1 MPTQYPLIIS
11 FYTQD
16 WQYPKLA
23 NALRQNCEEL
33 GLKHHI
39 KEMTSTGDYVQNTS
53 LKSRFIFETLTTFKE
68 PILWIDCDG
77 SLLDLPT
84 LLDYPLVTQF
94 DLAARRHLRPK
105 FRTWGVGT
113 LWFNYTPVAV
123 DFVGAWRDMVGEGT
137 DEHAFE
143 ETWKNFATQLKVYEL
158 PDSYFH
164 LLYKEWDEPPPGTVI
179 AHRLSKS
186 PDKMRRK
193 YPNDPQWG
201 GDPQ

>member
-1 MPTQYPLIIS
+1 MSTQYPLIIS

-16 WQYPKLA
+16 WEYPTLA
-23 NALRQNCEEL
+23 EALRANCDHL
-33 GLKHHI
+33 GLKYHI
-39 KEMTSTGDYVQNTS
+39 QEMPSTGDYVRNTS
-53 LKSRFIFETLTTFKE
+53 LKSQFIHDTLTTVKE
-68 PILWIDCDG
+68 PVLWIDCDG
-77 SLLDLPT
+77 SLLDIPA
-84 LLDYPLVTQF
+84 LLDRPQVAEY
-94 DLAARRHLRPK
+94 DMAARRHLRPG

-113 LWFNYTPVAV
+113 LWFNYSPGAV
-123 DFVGAWRDMVGEGT
+123 DFVTAWRDMVGEGT

-143 ETWKNFATQLKVYEL
+143 ETWKKHSDSLKVFEL

-164 LLYKEWDEPPPGTVI
+164 LLYKEWDQPPPGTVI

-201 GDPQ
+201 GDQS